1 MTIKEILTNGLLEGY
16 TKGNASDVTRGNFKG
31 KRSTVVTNEGTY
43 HDEWFAT
50 THSGGGQELVKTP
63 EGSYTRLYG
72 GGTPKPEELTKLG
85 ITIKDVKKRWGKGQ
99 EDIYPVTQFEKLWGD
114 MTALPE
120 LDHRF
125 VVVPRNRGQQ
135 LKEVAQLDG
144 WLQDGSAAYIE
155 SICEW
160 K

>member
-63 EGSYTRLYG
+63 EGSHTRLYG

-85 ITIKDVKKRWGKGQ
+85 ITIKDVNIYLKKMILELGDKTRLTNNCTPEPDGKWQ
-99 EDIYPVTQFEKLWGD
+99 YSYKIASKHESTDVVTATETITYNGI
-114 MTALPE
+114 
-120 LDHRF
+120 
-125 VVVPRNRGQQ
+125 
-135 LKEVAQLDG
+135 EVHVHAFILCPI
-144 WLQDGSAAYIE
+144 L
-155 SICEW
+155 
-160 K
+160 